1 MAVDLLTLINTQ
13 FNEMSKGHKAI
24 ARYIL
29 NHYDKAAFMTAAS
42 LGNAVGVSESTV
54 VRFPLVLGLAG
65 YPELQRALQN
75 LIRNKLTSLQ
85 RIEVA
90 EEQIGRGDILE
101 KVLSADIEK
110 LQITL
115 SDIDKHAFE
124 GASESISNARNI
136 YILGVRSSAALA
148 NFISFYLN
156 LIKENVRL
164 VITTSASEI
173 FEQMLRVGKEDVV
186 IGISFPRYSKRTT
199 KALAFAKDRGAT
211 VIAITDSDNSPIA
224 LNADYLLSARSD
236 MISFA
241 DSLVAPLSLINA
253 LIVSVGLKRK
263 AEVEEA
269 FADLERIWD
278 EYEVYE
284 KTVED
289 ENGF

>member
-1 MAVDLLTLINTQ
+1 MTVDLLAIIKSQ
-13 FNEMSKGHKAI
+13 YSDMSKGHKAI
-24 ARYIL
+24 ADYIL

-54 VRFPLVLGLAG
+54 VRFPLALGLEG

-90 EEQIGRGDILE
+90 EEQMGKGDILE

-110 LQITL
+110 IQITL
-115 SDIDKHAFE
+115 SEIDKNAFE
-124 GASESISNARNI
+124 GASESIANAKNI

-148 NFISFYLN
+148 NFLSFYLT
-156 LIKENVRL
+156 LIKANVRL
-164 VITTSASEI
+164 VTTTSASEI
-173 FEQMLRVGKEDVV
+173 FEQMLRVGEGDVV

-211 VIAITDSDNSPIA
+211 VVAVTDNENSPLA
-224 LNADYLLSARSD
+224 LSAEYLLAARSD

-263 AEVEEA
+263 TKVEDA
-269 FADLERIWD
+269 FAELERIWD

-284 KTVED
+284 KTVND
-289 ENGF
+289 GNGL

>member
-124 GASESISNARNI
+124 GASESISNAKNI

-224 LNADYLLSARSD
+224 VNADYLLSARSD

-263 AEVEEA
+263 AEVEES

>member
-1 MAVDLLTLINTQ
+1 MTVDLLAIIKSQ
-13 FNEMSKGHKAI
+13 YSDMSKGHKAI
-24 ARYIL
+24 ADYIL

-54 VRFPLVLGLAG
+54 VRFPLALGLEG

-90 EEQIGRGDILE
+90 EEQMGKGDILE

-110 LQITL
+110 IQITL
-115 SDIDKHAFE
+115 AEIDKNAFE
-124 GASESISNARNI
+124 GASESIANAKNI

-148 NFISFYLN
+148 NFLSFYLT
-156 LIKENVRL
+156 LIKANVRL
-164 VITTSASEI
+164 VTTTSASEI
-173 FEQMLRVGKEDVV
+173 FEQMLRVGEGDVV

-211 VIAITDSDNSPIA
+211 VVAVTDNENSPLA
-224 LNADYLLSARSD
+224 LSAEYLLAARSD

-263 AEVEEA
+263 TKVEDA
-269 FADLERIWD
+269 FAELERIWD

-284 KTVED
+284 KTVND
-289 ENGF
+289 GNGL